1 MAGFHSV
8 HGRGVELVRK
18 SEYDDEEEEEDEER
32 DDVLEIRRLRG
43 AEDERVAFR

>member
-18 SEYDDEEEEEDEER
+18 SEYDDEEEEEER
-32 DDVLEIRRLRG
+32 DDVLEVRRLRG